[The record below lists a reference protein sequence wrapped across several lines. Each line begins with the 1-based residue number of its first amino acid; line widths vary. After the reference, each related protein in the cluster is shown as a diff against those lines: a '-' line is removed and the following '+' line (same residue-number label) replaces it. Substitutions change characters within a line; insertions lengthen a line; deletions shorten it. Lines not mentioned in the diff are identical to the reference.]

1 LDQKGGLPM
10 PREYEVVVL
19 ASFYERDF
27 RLPCTHSCVGFSS
40 TTEWRFNTSTPILFS
55 TWRSSSRYVR
65 PTSAWA
71 PISISG
77 DTCSTH
83 TCSAIR
89 RWISESPMPKH
100 INGLTGDL
108 AFGSVNVKGI
118 ALVNVTG
125 TSYCSRLSANRVL
138 VCYPDFSGIYR
149 VVVVP
154 YPTHIQLMS
163 IRVLSVSNPY

>member
-1 LDQKGGLPM
+1 M

-19 ASFYERDF
+19 ASFYKRYF
-27 RLPCTHSCVGFSS
+27 RLPYTHSCVGFSS

-55 TWRSSSRYVR
+55 TWRSSSLYVR

-83 TCSAIR
+83 TCSTIG
-89 RWISESPMPKH
+89 RWISESPTPKH
-100 INGLTGDL
+100 VNGLTSDL

-118 ALVNVTG
+118 ALVTIAG
-125 TSYCSRLSANRVL
+125 TSYCSRLPANRVL
-138 VCYPDFSGIYR
+138 VSYPDFSGIYR

-163 IRVLSVSNPY
+163 IRVLSISNPY